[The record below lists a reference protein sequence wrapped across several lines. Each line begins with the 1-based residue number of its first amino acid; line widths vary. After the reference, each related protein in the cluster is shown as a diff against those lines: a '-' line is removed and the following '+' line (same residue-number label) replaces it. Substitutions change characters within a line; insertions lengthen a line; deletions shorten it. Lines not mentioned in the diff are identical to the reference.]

1 MSNTYVLVNPYIQ
14 GNMKNKIK
22 ANNSNI
28 AAKQLYQNL
37 SEHFNNA
44 VPQFNFTIQKGGSG
58 EGKYYHF
65 QTTEIKNKNDVN
77 FTIKSFD
84 IKAGNLESFKERLSK
99 CKNNIQ
105 NGGKKDKKS
114 KKSKKHKKKSSDSS
128 DSESDDSSDSNLYV
142 KTINTYKPLVNQP
155 INYWWYDPYVYNLD
169 SIFIP
174 TFYPYITPLIEYS
187 LVNVLI

>member
-1 MSNTYVLVNPYIQ
+1 MTNTYVLVNPYIQ
-14 GNMKNKIK
+14 GNMKNKIE

-28 AAKQLYQNL
+28 AAKLLYQNL

-65 QTTEIKNKNDVN
+65 QTTEVKNKNKVN
-77 FTIKSFD
+77 FTIKSLD
-84 IKAGNLESFKERLSK
+84 VKSSNLESFKERLSN
-99 CKNNIQ
+99 CKNKIQ

-114 KKSKKHKKKSSDSS
+114 KKHKKKSKDSS
-128 DSESDDSSDSNLYV
+128 ESESDDSSDSDLYI
-142 KTINTYKPLVNQP
+142 KNISTYKSLVNQP

-169 SIFIP
+169 SIFVP

-187 LVNVLI
+187 LVGIL